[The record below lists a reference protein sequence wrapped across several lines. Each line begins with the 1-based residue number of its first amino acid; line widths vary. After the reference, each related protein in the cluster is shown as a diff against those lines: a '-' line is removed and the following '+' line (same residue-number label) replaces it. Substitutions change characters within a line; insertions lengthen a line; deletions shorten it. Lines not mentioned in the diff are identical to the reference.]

1 MTGWNFILAAT
12 MLIST
17 AAVLAWYRVIRSQD
31 RALLVAACSVV
42 LLAPLITFSTLGFRL
57 EFDWRD
63 LGDSP
68 ADGLVL
74 FIGAIETAKI
84 WVGSITIVVL
94 AHLTVMNRY
103 SDHFHEDEDLS
114 EFE

>member
-1 MTGWNFILAAT
+1 MTGWAFVIAVSA
-12 MLIST
+12 LISIT
-17 AAVLAWYRVIRSQD
+17 ALLVWYRVTQSKERALALTVCSAVLAS
-31 RALLVAACSVV
+31 
-42 LLAPLITFSTLGFRL
+42 PLITFGTLGARL

-74 FIGAIETAKI
+74 LLGSVETVRI
-84 WVGSITIVVL
+84 WIGSIVFIAT
-94 AHLTVMNRY
+94 AHLTVMDRY
-103 SDHFHEDEDLS
+103 SDHFHRDDELS